1 MRHSSMTSFA
11 LAVEP
16 AAQPRLAA
24 VLFLVHLA
32 AAASP
37 WLARVAPLVAAT
49 LSILAIAGLVSTLG
63 RVPGRHC
70 PLSGLAFDGRGCRV
84 LLAGRR
90 RWLRAKPGTGAR
102 AYASL
107 VLVEVVIAGRRLGWL
122 LPRSALPADDFRRLK
137 ARIRLSC

>member
-1 MRHSSMTSFA
+1 MRRSSMKSFG
-11 LAVEP
+11 VTIEP
-16 AAQPRLAA
+16 ARQPRLAA
-24 VLFLVHLA
+24 VVFLVHLA

-37 WLARVAPLVAAT
+37 WLTRATPLLAAP

-63 RVPGRHC
+63 RVPGLHC
-70 PLSGLAFDGRGCRV
+70 PLSAVAFDGRGCRV
-84 LLAGRR
+84 RLRGQC
-90 RWLRAKPGTGAR
+90 RWLRAKVGPGAR

-122 LPRSALPADDFRRLK
+122 LPRAALPPDDFRRLK